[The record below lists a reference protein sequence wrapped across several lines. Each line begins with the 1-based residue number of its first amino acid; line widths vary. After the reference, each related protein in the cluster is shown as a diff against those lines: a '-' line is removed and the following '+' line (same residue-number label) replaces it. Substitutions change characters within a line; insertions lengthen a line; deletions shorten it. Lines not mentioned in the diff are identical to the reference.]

1 MGTKIIKLTI
11 FLALAFIIDS
21 TITYLLPYKIR
32 GSYEFVSSIGI
43 LSFLYVVNAL
53 KLRYQYWYALAV
65 GFYYSIIYA
74 NSQFIYVWLFM
85 LDVFLIH
92 VYIKTRKISFN
103 ESIVNSIGLI
113 VIHQTIPF
121 IVYSLTNMTNLSITQ
136 FLFLRLL
143 PTLAGNMVFGLVIY
157 FVVDQL
163 KIFEVEQTFY

>member
-1 MGTKIIKLTI
+1 MRTKIIKLSV

-21 TITYLLPYKIR
+21 TITYLTPYKIR

-85 LDVFLIH
+85 IDVFLIH
-92 VYIKTRKISFN
+92 SYIKTRKISFN
-103 ESIVNSIGLI
+103 ESIVNSVGLI

-121 IVYSLTNMTNLSITQ
+121 IAYSLANMTNLSVNQ
-136 FLFLRLL
+136 FIFLRFL
-143 PTLAGNMVFGLVIY
+143 PTLIGNMIFGVVIY
-157 FVVDQL
+157 VVVDQL
-163 KIFEVEQTFY
+163 EIFEVEQTFY